1 MKYIKSVILLLFL
14 GLCFFVGAQSE
25 TRLKNTPFTVYE
37 GDTISC
43 FSLPTIYCFPEMKF
57 KNKRQEDFYW
67 KTVRDVKKTLPYAK
81 LAGKIMVE
89 TDRELKTIDSEKE
102 RDKFL
107 KRKEKELFAEFE
119 GDLRKMTISQ
129 GKMLI
134 RLIDR
139 ECERTAY
146 DIVKLY
152 RGNFSAVFW
161 QGIAR
166 IFGSSL
172 KSEYDVDDKDK
183 IVERVIL
190 LVEAGQL

>member
-1 MKYIKSVILLLFL
+1 MKYRIIILSIFF
-14 GLCFFVGAQSE
+14 GWCFFAYGQLDE
-25 TRLKNTPFTVYE
+25 TRLRSTQWIVYE
-37 GDTISC
+37 GDTISYIP
-43 FSLPTIYCFPEMKF
+43 LHDVYCFPEMKF

-81 LAGKIMVE
+81 IAGKIMGE
-89 TDRELKTIDSEKE
+89 TDRQLKEIDNEKE
-102 RDKFL
+102 REKFL
-107 KRKEKELFAEFE
+107 KQKEKELFAEFE
-119 GDLRKMTISQ
+119 SDLRKMTISQ

-134 RLIDR
+134 TLIDR

-146 DIVKLY
+146 DIVKTY
-152 RGNFSAVFW
+152 RGAFSAVFW

-172 KSEYDVDDKDK
+172 KAEYDVDDKDK

>member
-1 MKYIKSVILLLFL
+1 MKYRYIILLIFS
-14 GLCFFVGAQSE
+14 GLCFFANAQLNE
-25 TRLKNTPFTVYE
+25 TRLKSTRVVVYE
-37 GDTISC
+37 GDTISYIP
-43 FSLPTIYCFPEMKF
+43 LHDAYCFPEMKF
-57 KNKRQEDFYW
+57 KNKKQEDFYW

-81 LAGKIMVE
+81 IAGRVMAE
-89 TDRELKTIDSEKE
+89 TDRQLKEIDCKKE
-102 RDKFL
+102 RDKFM
-107 KRKEKELFAEFE
+107 KQKEKELFAEFE
-119 GDLRKMTISQ
+119 SDLRKMTVSQ

-146 DIVKLY
+146 EIVKTY
-152 RGNFSAVFW
+152 RGAFTAVFW

-172 KSEYDVDDKDK
+172 KAEYDVADKDK